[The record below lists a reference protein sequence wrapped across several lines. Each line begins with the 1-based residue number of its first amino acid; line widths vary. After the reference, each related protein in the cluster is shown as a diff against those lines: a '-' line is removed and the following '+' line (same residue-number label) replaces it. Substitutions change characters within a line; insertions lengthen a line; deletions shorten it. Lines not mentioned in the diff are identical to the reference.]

1 MIDLYGIVSIPFLKK
16 SAFTG
21 SFRTM
26 RYRLEKAETEDKN
39 RLKATCWWRD
49 VCWEKVLDDEKHSA
63 DFSFDKEGLEET
75 IVWLNQIYE
84 EEKAKKER
92 EE

>member
-21 SFRTM
+21 SFRKM
-26 RYRLEKAETEDKN
+26 RYRLEKVVVEGEE
-39 RLKATCWWRD
+39 RLKATFWWRD
-49 VCWEKVLDDEKHSA
+49 VCWEKVLNHSA
-63 DFSFDKEGLEET
+63 DFSFDKEGLEKA
-75 IVWLNQIYE
+75 VAWLNQDY
-84 EEKAKKER
+84 KKENKP

>member
-21 SFRTM
+21 SFRKM
-26 RYRLEKAETEDKN
+26 RYRLEKVVVEGEE
-39 RLKATCWWRD
+39 RLKATFWWRD

-63 DFSFDKEGLEET
+63 DFLLIRKD
-75 IVWLNQIYE
+75 W
-84 EEKAKKER
+84 KKR
-92 EE
+92 LTG

>member
-21 SFRTM
+21 SFRKM
-26 RYRLEKAETEDKN
+26 RYRLEKVVVEGGE
-39 RLKATCWWRD
+39 RLKATFWWRD

-63 DFSFDKEGLEET
+63 DFSFDKEGLEKA
-75 IVWLNQIYE
+75 VDWLNQAYE
-84 EEKAKKER
+84 KENEPEE
-92 EE
+92 